1 MARRSDIEATIVGV
15 GSRGN
20 ETNLGEFVDR
30 HGLDMI
36 HMVGDYDSKVW
47 AANGIGTQP
56 AWVFID
62 GETGEATTRFGELG
76 LEDLVKEIEALQT

>member
-1 MARRSDIEATIVGV
+1 LARRPEIEATIVGV

-20 ETNLGEFVDR
+20 EANMAEFVDR
-30 HGLDMI
+30 HDLDDV

-62 GETGEATTRFGELG
+62 GETGEAKTHFGELSLEG
-76 LEDLVKEIEALQT
+76 LVTEIEALQT